1 MVSIA
6 QGHWPDPTS
15 PDPTSNVAIV
25 KVHEELVQITVLTG
39 PQGGPR

>member
-1 MVSIA
+1 MSIV
-6 QGHWPDPTS
+6 QGHW